1 VIGIVL
7 SIVSSVVGVIAIVLA
22 ILTIHPR
29 RLSTEPLPPSR
40 LPRIRVWRSK
50 SFRYGLYL
58 IQQYEKAILTFDTMS
73 SDQTSDQDYTLDD
86 LRQWA
91 YLVVLSCASCIVPD
105 SQSKSTLYR
114 FTSIGAIGQSQPT
127 LGTFEFVGNIPLT
140 RIVDNGSYKE
150 IGDSAFS
157 DSHGLL
163 KVVAHGR
170 PQLLRLD
177 EGNLSENEQALG
189 TTHILVMPI
198 VRSIA
203 GGEVG
208 TVAALT
214 VDLRMRWF
222 RTRLYNNSWFL
233 HRSQLIRRAE
243 RLQSTVRDLTAALV
257 TRLWGQ

>member
-1 VIGIVL
+1 M
-7 SIVSSVVGVIAIVLA
+7 
-22 ILTIHPR
+22 
-29 RLSTEPLPPSR
+29 
-40 LPRIRVWRSK
+40 WRSK

-58 IQQYEKAILTFDTMS
+58 IQQYQQAILTFDTMS
-73 SDQTSDQDYTLDD
+73 ANQTGDEASHQEYTLDD

-91 YLVVLSCASCIVPD
+91 YLVVLSCASCIVAD

-114 FTSIGAIGQSQPT
+114 FTSIGASGTLPT

-140 RIVDNGSYKE
+140 RIIDNGSYKE

-163 KVVAHGR
+163 KVVANGR
-170 PQLLRLD
+170 PQLLRLN
-177 EGNLSENEQALG
+177 EGNRSENEHALG

-198 VRSIA
+198 VRSIV
-203 GGEVG
+203 GPVG

-222 RTRLYNNSWFL
+222 RTRLYGNSWFL
-233 HRSQLIRRAE
+233 HRSQLIKRAE
-243 RLQSTVRDLTAALV
+243 RLQTTVRDLVAALV
-257 TRLWGQ
+257 ARLWGQ